1 MNNLQSIKYFIPE
14 LIIVATVLIGIIADL
29 VYSKKKSYKVGF
41 WILGGLIISFIL
53 VLMHNEHNVIT
64 LFTDMVTL
72 DPFGVLFKTIILF
85 ASIIIVLVSRYNNEF
100 KGYGTG
106 EYYVL
111 IAIMTFGMMLMVAA
125 VDLIL
130 IYLAIET
137 VSIMSF
143 VLAGYLKKEKRS
155 NESALKYV
163 IYGAFSSGLMLFG
176 LSILFGLTD
185 STKLCMIGH
194 GIEQLGGTANFALII
209 SFVLILAGFAY
220 KISIVPFHF
229 WTPDVYEGAP
239 TTITAFLS
247 VAPKAAG
254 FAVVIRFFHIVFG
267 DAGALEAGNW
277 FTFTDLPWSQIIALL
292 AVLTMTLGNVV
303 AIQQDNL
310 KRMLAYSSIAHAGYM
325 LMVIP
330 VLSTDSIFAI
340 SFYLFV
346 YMIMNLG
353 AFIGIIAIKNETG
366 GETFKDYVGLGW
378 RMPILGVIMTI
389 FMFSLTGLPPTAGF
403 IGKFYLFAA
412 LIEGGPQFYW
422 IAFVGVINSVISL
435 YYYMRVVKVM
445 YFDGESQKQLKH
457 PVLPI
462 TLILIG
468 LAFFTILFGIY
479 WSPIADWVRN
489 SLIFYVVS
497 L

>member
-1 MNNLQSIKYFIPE
+1 MNNLQSIKFFIPE
-14 LIIVATVLIGIIADL
+14 LIIITTVLIGIVTDL
-29 VYSKKKSYKVGF
+29 LYDKKNSYKVGH
-41 WILGGLIISFIL
+41 WIAGGLFISLFA
-53 VLMHNEHNVIT
+53 VLLHNEHNVIT

-72 DPFGVLFKTIILF
+72 DLF
-85 ASIIIVLVSRYNNEF
+85 AVFFKVVILIGSILVVLISRYNSEF
-100 KGYGTG
+100 KGYRTG
-106 EYYVL
+106 EYYIL
-111 IAIMTFGMMLMVAA
+111 IAIMVFGMMLMVSA

-130 IYLAIET
+130 IYLAIEI

-143 VLAGYLKKEKRS
+143 ILSGYLKKEKRS

-176 LSILFGLTD
+176 LSILFGLTG
-185 STKLCMIGH
+185 STKLCMIGNN
-194 GIEQLGGTANFALII
+194 ITLLGGTADFALML

-220 KISIVPFHF
+220 KISVVPFHF

-239 TTITAFLS
+239 TTITALLS

-254 FAVVIRFFHIVFG
+254 FALLIRFFHIVFG
-267 DAGALEAGNW
+267 DAGAFQAGNW
-277 FTFTDLPWSQIIALL
+277 ITFTELPWSQILALL

-303 AIQQDNL
+303 AIQQDNI

-330 VLSTDSIFAI
+330 ILSTDSIFAI
-340 SFYLFV
+340 LFYLFV
-346 YMIMNLG
+346 YMLMNLG
-353 AFIGIIAIKNETG
+353 AFFVVIAVKNETG
-366 GETFKDYVGLGW
+366 GETFKQFKGLGW
-378 RMPILGVIMTI
+378 KMPTVGLTMTI

-412 LIEGGPQFYW
+412 LIEGGTQFYW
-422 IAFVGVINSVISL
+422 LAFIGVINSVISL
-435 YYYMRVVKVM
+435 YYYMRVVKTM
-445 YFDGESQKQLKH
+445 YFDGKSQQQLKH

-462 TLILIG
+462 TTILIA
-468 LAFFTILFGIY
+468 LAVVTILLGIY
-479 WSPIADWVRN
+479 WAPLSVWIRN

>member
-1 MNNLQSIKYFIPE
+1 MNNIQSLRLFIPE
-14 LIIVATVLIGIIADL
+14 LIIVVTILIGIIADL
-29 VYSKKKSYKVGF
+29 IYSRNKSFKVGY
-41 WILGGLIISFIL
+41 WILGGLILSLFA
-53 VLMHNEHNVIT
+53 VLMHDEHNVLT

-72 DPFGVLFKTIILF
+72 DPFAVLLKVIILI
-85 ASIIIVLVSRYNNEF
+85 STILVVIISRYNNEF
-100 KGYGTG
+100 ENYRTG
-106 EYYVL
+106 EYHIL
-111 IAIMTFGMMLMVAA
+111 IAITVFGMMLMVSA
-125 VDLIL
+125 VDILL
-130 IYLAIET
+130 IYLAIEI

-143 VLAGYLKKEKRS
+143 VLAGYLKQNKRS

-176 LSILFGLTD
+176 MSILFGMTG
-185 STKLCMIGH
+185 STKLYLIANSLA
-194 GIEQLGGTANFALII
+194 QLGPAANFAMII
-209 SFVLILAGFAY
+209 ALVLILAGFAY
-220 KISIVPFHF
+220 KISVVPFHF

-254 FAVVIRFFHIVFG
+254 FALLIRFFHIVFG
-267 DAGALEAGNW
+267 DAGAIQAGNW
-277 FTFTDLPWSQIIALL
+277 ITLTDLPWGQILALL

-303 AIQQDNL
+303 AIQQSNI

-330 VLSTDSIFAI
+330 VLSTESIFAI
-340 SFYLFV
+340 AFYLFV
-346 YMIMNLG
+346 YTIMNLG
-353 AFIGIIAIKNETG
+353 AFFVVIAVKNETG
-366 GETFKDYVGLGW
+366 GETFDDYTGIGW
-378 RMPILGVIMTI
+378 RMPLIGVIMTI

-412 LIEGGPQFYW
+412 LIKGGPQFYW
-422 IAFVGVINSVISL
+422 LAFVGVINSVISL

-445 YFDGESQKQLKH
+445 YFDGDSQKELAR

-462 TLILIG
+462 TSILIV
-468 LAFFTILFGIY
+468 LAFATILFGIY
-479 WSPIADWVRN
+479 WAPLSDWIRN
-489 SLIFYVVS
+489 SLIFYISS